1 MSAPIQ
7 TSDESQVLLHQLK
20 GSFTS
25 IYLTVL
31 SIVQGVTLTTL
42 ATVVATTIRDSPR
55 CSGRSSY

>member
-25 IYLTVL
+25 IYLTE
-31 SIVQGVTLTTL
+31 GGF
-42 ATVVATTIRDSPR
+42 SPPQTA
-55 CSGRSSY
+55 GF